1 MGGCLGLITFFVV
14 LVFTIYNS
22 FPPVLG
28 FIIPIVSGFTIWY
41 AVEHKAIK
49 SDINSSQAF
58 GGVLGFIVGLIIWVW
73 LAESLGFNEVLVFI
87 IALLCWGVIMEIV
100 SAPAEQ
106 HQLEEDRRYE
116 QSVRNF
122 QEGEEAK
129 IAREF
134 VWHLEHLYSRDGGWQ
149 PIFKEG
155 NVYDEDHP
163 DKVLFRCQKVVI
175 AGGVPGS
182 KRNKYWRA
190 NLFKF
195 EETEYKGNRDRGWL
209 DKDGD
214 RWREMDVNPDCFLLS
229 CSIKNSNKS
238 IEILSVP
245 GGWSIPKIGFKPGNQ
260 VFSTPYQVKLAALY
274 NRY

>member
-58 GGVLGFIVGLIIWVW
+58 GGVFGFIVGLIIFFGAGYLGLNVLLSFI
-73 LAESLGFNEVLVFI
+73 LAVLCCVLI
-87 IALLCWGVIMEIV
+87 GATI
-100 SAPAEQ
+100 SAPAVQNES
-106 HQLEEDRRYE
+106 EEERRYE

-122 QEGEEAK
+122 QEGEEQR
-129 IAREF
+129 IARAL
-134 VWHLEHLYSRDGGWQ
+134 VRHLEHLYGEDGGWQ
-149 PIFKEG
+149 PVFKED
-155 NVYDEDHP
+155 NVYDEDNP
-163 DKVLFRCQKVVI
+163 DRVLFRCQKVMI
-175 AGGVPGS
+175 AGHFPGS

-190 NLFKF
+190 NLLKY
-195 EETEYKGNRDRGWL
+195 EETEYKGNRDRCWL

-214 RWREMDVNPDCFLLS
+214 RWMEIDFNPDFSLCCML
-229 CSIKNSNKS
+229 KDSNKS
-238 IEILSVP
+238 IDAFSVP
-245 GGWSIPKIGFKPGNQ
+245 GGWSIPKIGYLPGNQ